1 MSVEVGDEHWIAPL
15 DTPLNFRDQESVE
28 ELDALDEIRQKQFHL
43 NSISHIRTR
52 EYEKTANMR
61 PPRGATYATATWSQ
75 PI

>member
-43 NSISHIRTR
+43 NSISQFHLS
-52 EYEKTANMR
+52 YSD
-61 PPRGATYATATWSQ
+61 PR
-75 PI
+75 I